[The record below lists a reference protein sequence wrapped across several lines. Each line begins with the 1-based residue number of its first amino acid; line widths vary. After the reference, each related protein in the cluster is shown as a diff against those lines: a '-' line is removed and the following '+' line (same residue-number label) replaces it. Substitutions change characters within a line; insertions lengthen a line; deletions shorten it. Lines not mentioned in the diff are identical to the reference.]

1 MLRLRRDVSIRM
13 SAPHAC
19 LVLGMAVSCLLTAGC
34 GYRPHGMGSL
44 PPEIQRL
51 HLAALVND
59 TFRPGLQGLVGAA
72 IIRRLQQDSRV
83 RLSAPEAA
91 DAVLAGTLTAY
102 ENEPVA
108 FERFD
113 VGRRFRVRLMLLLRL
128 TGPGG
133 EKVLLKEEIVG
144 EAFYT
149 AGNDVVATRS
159 AEEEATQRAAQD
171 LAVRAVARLLEG
183 L

>member
-1 MLRLRRDVSIRM
+1 MNASGRM
-13 SAPHAC
+13 SPASAWVALGLAVGC
-19 LVLGMAVSCLLTAGC
+19 LCAAGC
-34 GYRPHGMGSL
+34 GYRPHGTGSL

-51 HLAALVND
+51 HLVALVND

-72 IIRRLQQDSRV
+72 IIRRLQHDGRL
-83 RLSAPEAA
+83 RLSSLEAA
-91 DAVLAGTLTAY
+91 DAVLAGTLIAY
-102 ENEPVA
+102 QNDPVA

-113 VGRRFRVRLMLLLRL
+113 IGRRFRVRLTLLLRL
-128 TGPGG
+128 SERGG
-133 EKVLLKEEIVG
+133 EKVLLREEVVG

-149 AGNDVVATRS
+149 VGSDVVATRS

-171 LAVRAVARLLEG
+171 LAGRVVARLMEG

>member
-1 MLRLRRDVSIRM
+1 MVSLQLNVGVRM
-13 SAPHAC
+13 SPAFAW
-19 LVLGMAVSCLLTAGC
+19 VALGIAAGCLLAAGC
-34 GYRPHGMGSL
+34 GYRPHGTGSL

-72 IIRRLQQDSRV
+72 IIRRFQQDGRV
-83 RLSAPEAA
+83 HLSALEAA
-91 DAVLAGTLTAY
+91 DAILEGTLIAY
-102 ENEPVA
+102 HNDPVA
-108 FERFD
+108 FERID
-113 VGRRFRVRLMLLLRL
+113 IGRRFRVRLTLLLRL
-128 TGPGG
+128 TGRDGK
-133 EKVLLKEEIVG
+133 KVLLKDEIVG

-159 AEEEATQRAAQD
+159 AEEEAAQHAARD
-171 LAVRAVARLLEG
+171 LAGRVVTRLMEG

>member
-1 MLRLRRDVSIRM
+1 
-13 SAPHAC
+13 
-19 LVLGMAVSCLLTAGC
+19 
-34 GYRPHGMGSL
+34 
-44 PPEIQRL
+44 
-51 HLAALVND
+51 
-59 TFRPGLQGLVGAA
+59 VGAA